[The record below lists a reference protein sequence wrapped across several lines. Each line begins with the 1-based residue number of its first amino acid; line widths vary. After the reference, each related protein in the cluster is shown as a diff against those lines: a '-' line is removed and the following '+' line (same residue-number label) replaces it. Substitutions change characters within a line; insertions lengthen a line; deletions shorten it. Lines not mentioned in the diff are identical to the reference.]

1 MAELKKPQSIDINAL
16 FSNRNR
22 QIAQEKNEI
31 DNLMGMFSKS
41 ALTTDTK
48 EGYDSAIENIDKIT
62 GNHSYNKIKGKILKD
77 QLMLEKENQIIFD
90 DVKSKA
96 TNLLSNVKGGST
108 DGMMDLINDFTT
120 SLTVNKQ
127 KFNEAEIKEMNESL
141 AIINDLNLQ
150 NQSNIAKKE
159 LDIPENRQVMFDF
172 YQNIGSGSGV
182 VNTLEK
188 SINENMA
195 IESAQA
201 SAKNKQLKNEMGYAG
216 LGPYDYDVVRNDL
229 VNMNAQFQNLKE
241 IVGSDNFTLPI
252 SFATENLTKDGK
264 NVLDRNVPLNIKSQ
278 YDNAILSFAGS
289 KIVKETQQTFINE
302 GNEALKDDGT
312 FNDEFMKSIIVNVE
326 TGGVNK
332 LSERLE
338 KRLGKRAVMHGGT
351 GASPS
356 KHSVNL
362 VAAWKKLTNAR
373 SNISDILENPNNP
386 SNSNITEEMYDVM
399 GETDFTDY
407 NID

>member
-1 MAELKKPQSIDINAL
+1 MAEPKKLQSVDINAL

-22 QIAQEKNEI
+22 QISQEKNEI

-48 EGYDSAIENIDKIT
+48 EGYDSAIANIDKIT

-127 KFNEAEIKEMNESL
+127 KFNETEIKEMNESL

-150 NQSNIAKKE
+150 NQSNVAKKQ
-159 LDIPENRQVMFDF
+159 LDIPDNRQVMFDF

-216 LGPYDYDVVRNDL
+216 LGQYNYDIVRNDL

-241 IVGSDNFTLPI
+241 VVGSDNFTLPI

-302 GNEALKDDGT
+302 GSKALNDDGT
-312 FNDEFMKSIIVNVE
+312 FNNEFIKTIIDKVE
-326 TGGVNK
+326 SGESNN
-332 LSERLE
+332 LSKRLE
-338 KRLGKRAVMHGGT
+338 KSLGRRGVMQGGT
-351 GASPS
+351 GVATS

-373 SNISDILENPNNP
+373 SNVSDILENPNNP
-386 SNSNITEEMYDVM
+386 ANSNITEEMYDVM